1 MQKAAWIA
9 LCVFLGGSCSLV
21 AAPDVAFFGRTV
33 NPLLYVVSAE
43 SFDFGE
49 HWAKR
54 QTYIFR
60 DGTVLSTLLNENVHS
75 RLPAGGQVFSGKVSA
90 EQMRLLV
97 LAVAEV
103 KVGLQQ
109 DCTIDPPDS
118 PLEWHFQFSWFGAGK
133 RKNTFKATEDGP
145 GLPCPPAT
153 EALIDA
159 VTGTVNAAYQART
172 TALAVP

>member
-9 LCVFLGGSCSLV
+9 LCVFLRGSCSLV

-49 HWAKR
+49 HWTKR
-54 QTYIFR
+54 QVYIFR
-60 DGTVLSTLLNENVHS
+60 DGTVLSAPVREVYS
-75 RLPAGGQVFSGKVSA
+75 SPLPLGGEVFSGKVSA
-90 EQMRLLV
+90 DQMRSLL
-97 LAVAEV
+97 LAMAEV
-103 KVGLQQ
+103 KVGLQR
-109 DCTIDPPDS
+109 DCSIDPPDS
-118 PLEWHFQFSWFGAGK
+118 PLEWYFEFSWFGAGK
-133 RKNTFKATEDGP
+133 RKNTFKATEGP
-145 GLPCPPAT
+145 GIPCPPAT